1 MTEVAAPSGKYEIK
15 VAGSPL
21 GTQQDSNL
29 VRIEVDQRINAPSV
43 FELAF
48 RDPQMDVPPDAFTVG
63 KTVDISLHSEAHG
76 GTRVLMSG
84 EITSVDQELSA
95 TGGVFTTLRGM
106 AKGHRLFRERKSR
119 VFVNQKASD
128 IVRAVAGELGLT
140 AETVDATT
148 AVHPVTTQAGVTHW
162 ELLAALAREN
172 GMELLLDGTKLS
184 FRKPPPAA
192 SGGPELTWG
201 ENLKELRSSVTAAGL
216 PSNVEVRGW
225 DPKQKRHVVGS
236 AQPTAVGVSSSPSP
250 RELSSGL
257 SNAGWS
263 ATGTAYAVQG
273 DADAAA
279 KALGE
284 ELGSTCVELH
294 GIAVGDA
301 LMEAGKPITLAKV
314 GRHLDGT
321 YVLTSVR
328 HVYEAEGAY
337 ETEFTV
343 SGRADRSL
351 HGLVTGADGQARGS
365 NGGPAIHGVAVG
377 VVTNNNDPD
386 NLSRVKVKYPWLS
399 DDVESDWVRMA
410 LPMAG
415 NGYGAMFL
423 PEVNDE
429 VLLAFDRGDIDR
441 PYVVGVLYN
450 GKDKPKY
457 PSSKLVKSGK
467 VLVRGLDTPSHH
479 RLELFEQ
486 AGDKD
491 AVLLST
497 GDDKFALTLDKQNT
511 KVLVHSD
518 GTVEI
523 DAKQDITVATKANMK
538 LDVTGSFEVKAREI
552 KMTAQSG
559 AKVDGGAGTAEV
571 SGLNLALK
579 GQTSG
584 ELNGGART
592 AVKGAIVQIN

>member
-1 MTEVAAPSGKYEIK
+1 MTEVTAPSGKYEIK

-21 GTQQDSNL
+21 DAQQDSSL
-29 VRIEVDQRINAPSV
+29 VRIEVDQRVNAPSV
-43 FELAF
+43 FELSF
-48 RDPQMDVPPDAFTVG
+48 RDPQMDVPPNAFTVG
-63 KTVDISLHSEAHG
+63 KAVEISLHSEAHG
-76 GTRVLMSG
+76 GTRTLMSG
-84 EITSVDQELSA
+84 EITSIEQELTA

-128 IVRAVAGELGLT
+128 IVQAVANEVGLT
-140 AETVDATT
+140 PTVDST
-148 AVHPVTTQAGVTHW
+148 AAIHPVTTQAGVTHW
-162 ELLAALAREN
+162 ELLTALAREN
-172 GMELLLDGTKLS
+172 GMELLLDGGKLS
-184 FRKPPPAA
+184 FRTPPPAA
-192 SGGPELTWG
+192 SGGPELEWG
-201 ENLKELRSSVTAAGL
+201 KNLKELRSSVTAAGL
-216 PSNVEVRGW
+216 PSKVEVRGW
-225 DPKQKRHVVGS
+225 DPKTKGSVIGS
-236 AQPTAVGVSSSPSP
+236 AEPTAVGVSSSPSP
-250 RELSSGL
+250 RELSTEL
-257 SNAGWS
+257 STADWS

-301 LMEAGKPITLAKV
+301 MMEAGKPIALAKV

-351 HGLVTGADGQARGS
+351 HGLVTGADAQARGA

-386 NLSRVKVKYPWLS
+386 GLSRVKVKYPWLS

-450 GKDKPKY
+450 GVDTPKY
-457 PSSKLVKSGK
+457 PSGKLVKSGK

-479 RLELFEQ
+479 RLEFFER
-486 AGDKD
+486 GGTKD

-497 GDDKFALTLDKQNT
+497 GDDKLALTLDKQNT

-538 LDVTGSFEVKAREI
+538 LDVTGSFELNAREI
-552 KMTAQSG
+552 KMTAQGG
-559 AKVDGGAGTAEV
+559 AKVDAGAGTAEV
-571 SGLNLALK
+571 SGMQLQLK
-579 GQTSG
+579 GTTSG
-584 ELNGGART
+584 ELNGGGVT
-592 AVKGAIVQIN
+592 TVKGGLVKIN